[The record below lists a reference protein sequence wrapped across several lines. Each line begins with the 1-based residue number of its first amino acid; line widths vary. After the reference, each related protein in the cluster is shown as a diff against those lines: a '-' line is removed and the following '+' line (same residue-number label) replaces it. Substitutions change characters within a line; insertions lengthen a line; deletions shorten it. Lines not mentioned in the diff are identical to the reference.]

1 MSVLEKIIN
10 NKRYFKI
17 YNILK
22 VLMFIPVFL
31 IPIASFSGLENA
43 LSLMSSNFKLKRI
56 NHDIELIKNDI
67 IKEEENIIKLE
78 DIELIKD
85 DIIKEEENII
95 ELEEKEKNNNK
106 MFLLLKKSNTEYN
119 DDIIKEKETILASI
133 MELKEKEKN
142 NNRMLLLL
150 ISIFGLIITMM
161 FISRNKYN
169 KTILKK
175 EDFIELLKIDKIYEK
190 QYIDYMNTINIHDL
204 FEDNNHLKEAHNL
217 INEKDWLLKRVKNS
231 KLFKELLNKNE
242 FKEYLSLFNEDYI
255 KEYFKEEIDVIKKEN
270 KSINF
275 LLNEKSEKEIFQ
287 IINI

>member
-1 MSVLEKIIN
+1 MSVLEKIKN
-10 NKRYFKI
+10 NKRYHKV

-31 IPIASFSGLENA
+31 IPITSFSGLENS
-43 LSLMSSNFKLKRI
+43 LLLMSSNFKLQKI
-56 NHDIELIKNDI
+56 NQDIELIKDDI

-78 DIELIKD
+78 DIELIKK

-95 ELEEKEKNNNK
+95 ELEEKENNNK
-106 MFLLLKKSNTEYN
+106 MFLLFKKSNTEYN
-119 DDIIKEKETILASI
+119 YDIIKEKETILASI
-133 MELKEKEKN
+133 MELEEKEKN
-142 NNRMLLLL
+142 NNLMLLLL
-150 ISIFGLIITMM
+150 ISIFGLIVTMI

-175 EDFIELLKIDKIYEK
+175 EDFIELLKMDKIYEK
-190 QYIDYMNTINIHDL
+190 QYIDYMNIINIHDL
-204 FEDNNHLKEAHNL
+204 FDDNNHLKETHNL
-217 INEKDWLLKRVKNS
+217 INEKDWLLKRVKHS

-242 FKEYLSLFNEDYI
+242 FKEYLALFNDDYI
-255 KEYFKEEIDVIKKEN
+255 KKYFKEEIEVIKKEN